1 MGGPS
6 DSPRPARETTM
17 RPKALVFL
25 AIVLAFASNG
35 LAQSSAYEV
44 AHPGSAPYSPDRGTP
59 TAAAYQGDQTYCPPD
74 NNCFSQNRL
83 MMCRR
88 LISTAHR
95 ACVWKQFS
103 IDLLRFKR
111 RPFGR

>member
-1 MGGPS
+1 
-6 DSPRPARETTM
+6 M

-59 TAAAYQGDQTYCPPD
+59 TAAAYQGDQTSCPPD
-74 NNCFSQNRL
+74 NNSFYSN
-83 MMCRR
+83 
-88 LISTAHR
+88 STYD
-95 ACVWKQFS
+95 VPS
-103 IDLLRFKR
+103 IDINSASSLRLEAVLHR
-111 RPFGR
+111 SPPLQTTALRPNSCLRNS